1 MPQRTTTR
9 VSRTS
14 ICAHVAEFEAIVAV
28 QTNVQSFVKR
38 AGARHFDLRERHDLT
53 VVCTRLRG

>member
-38 AGARHFDLRERHDLT
+38 AALAT
-53 VVCTRLRG
+53 STSASAMT